1 MVGNFHGDSTKLRLT
16 ADGLADEVGLP
27 EGALDRNGLS
37 DGKPLGIMLLLGAS
51 LLHKVGKCCREIC

>member
-37 DGKPLGIMLLLGAS
+37 DGKPLGSMLLGA
-51 LLHKVGKCCREIC
+51 LFLDEVGKCCREIC